1 MCARYRLVTPLVFVA
16 TITILT
22 GCAAIPHNDVL
33 VFATQ
38 TTLGVDVS
46 ASATGQSPKLS
57 IGYKRDE
64 GVWMPLLV
72 NGRHTNKHNITFNC
86 QKNDKGI
93 EECDPSIAG
102 ELKYVGKSKGIDAE
116 KGGKNEESDT
126 YSVFASFGGQTS
138 GGTGSAK
145 LGVAQFFA
153 TGIAAQRLGANPDAY
168 RLISPEDSNQ
178 QALDE
183 AKKRAD
189 SEKARADAADITL
202 KKQEERLA
210 SLSAEQIEALYK
222 TGDQQR
228 LVETSQLEILSAHLK
243 FNEDPV
249 KATQSLATLVD
260 SAKTLTN
267 NPLDDAVGEDIKTA
281 ATDDDFRRLVTID
294 NQGSVDPLFRAY
306 SKTVPD

>member
-1 MCARYRLVTPLVFVA
+1 MTA
-16 TITILT
+16 LT

-86 QKNDKGI
+86 QKNDEGI
-93 EECDPSIAG
+93 EKCDPSIAG
-102 ELKYVGKSKGIDAE
+102 ELKYVGKSKGIGAE
-116 KGGKNEESDT
+116 KGGKIEESDT
-126 YSVFASFGGQTS
+126 YSVFASFGGQTA

-189 SEKARADAADITL
+189 SEKARADAADISL
-202 KKQEERLA
+202 KKQDELLA
-210 SLSAEQIEALYK
+210 KLSAEQIEAIYK
-222 TGDQQR
+222 EGNKKQIEEASRVQ
-228 LVETSQLEILSAHLK
+228 ILSIYLDFEGDAT
-243 FNEDPV
+243 
-249 KATQSLATLVD
+249 KAKQALTKLVD
-260 SAKTLTN
+260 EAKSLQN
-267 NPLDDAVGEDIKTA
+267 SPLDEIVGE
-281 ATDDDFRRLVTID
+281 
-294 NQGSVDPLFRAY
+294 
-306 SKTVPD
+306 